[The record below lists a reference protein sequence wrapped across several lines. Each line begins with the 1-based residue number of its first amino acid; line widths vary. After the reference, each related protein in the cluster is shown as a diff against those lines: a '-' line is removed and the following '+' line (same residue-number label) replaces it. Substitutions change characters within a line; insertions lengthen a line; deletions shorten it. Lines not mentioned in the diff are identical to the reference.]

1 MSKVPSPCRN
11 ACALD
16 SAQRVCRS
24 CHRTIEEIV
33 AWPRLDDDAKRA
45 VWARLER
52 NAQEQAANGSMR

>member
-1 MSKVPSPCRN
+1 MSEVPSPCRN

-16 SAQRVCRS
+16 STQRVCRS

-45 VWARLER
+45 VWVRLEGI
-52 NAQEQAANGSMR
+52 AQGEPGNGSAR